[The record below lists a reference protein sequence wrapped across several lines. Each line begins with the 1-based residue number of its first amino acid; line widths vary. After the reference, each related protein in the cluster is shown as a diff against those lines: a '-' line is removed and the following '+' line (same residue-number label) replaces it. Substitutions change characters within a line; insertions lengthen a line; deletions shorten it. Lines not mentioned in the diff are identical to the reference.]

1 MSKHSLRSFRTQ
13 LQIRHD
19 IGLKE
24 PWRGVEGEVCEGECG
39 DDTQHRM
46 TNGAMKYWSSFWHY
60 DRKLSRG
67 GTS

>member
-24 PWRGVEGEVCEGECG
+24 PWRGVEGEVYEGECG

-46 TNGAMKYWSSFWHY
+46 TNGAMKY
-60 DRKLSRG
+60 
-67 GTS
+67 